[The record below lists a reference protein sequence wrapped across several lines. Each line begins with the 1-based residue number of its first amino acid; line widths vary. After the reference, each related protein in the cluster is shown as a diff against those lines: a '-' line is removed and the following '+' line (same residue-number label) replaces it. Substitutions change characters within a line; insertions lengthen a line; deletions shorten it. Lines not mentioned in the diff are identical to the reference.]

1 MQQQVQLARSSSEIT
16 LRGSV
21 ELVAEFFGFAIN
33 SILYQR
39 GVYPADTFVS
49 VAKYGLS
56 TQVTADE
63 GLKTYLASVV
73 RQLAGWLAVGAVKK
87 LVVVI
92 AGAEASAG
100 CAASAGRPA
109 AAAAAAHCER
119 PPPTV
124 FPPRGPLLPAPRPRR
139 RARRSSDGCF
149 TSRRTRRRLRRG
161 ACLAAPP
168 PLPPPPP
175 PRPPATPR
183 LLTPAPI
190 LRRSAAPRVKPAKE
204 IQGEIQAIIRQI
216 TASVTFLPLLEEPCT
231 FDLLVYADE
240 AAAVPKAW
248 EESDPRYVASG
259 STEVRLRSF
268 TTTIHA
274 VSATV
279 VYKAS

>member
-1 MQQQVQLARSSSEIT
+1 
-16 LRGSV
+16 
-21 ELVAEFFGFAIN
+21 
-33 SILYQR
+33 
-39 GVYPADTFVS
+39 
-49 VAKYGLS
+49 
-56 TQVTADE
+56 
-63 GLKTYLASVV
+63 
-73 RQLAGWLAVGAVKK
+73 
-87 LVVVI
+87 
-92 AGAEASAG
+92 
-100 CAASAGRPA
+100 
-109 AAAAAAHCER
+109 
-119 PPPTV
+119 
-124 FPPRGPLLPAPRPRR
+124 
-139 RARRSSDGCF
+139 
-149 TSRRTRRRLRRG
+149 
-161 ACLAAPP
+161 
-168 PLPPPPP
+168 
-175 PRPPATPR
+175 
-183 LLTPAPI
+183 